1 MGKPEGRRT
10 LVRHRNIWQDNIKM
24 YIQEVSWEGMDW
36 TDLAQNRDRWQ
47 TLVNA
52 VTNLWVA

>member
-1 MGKPEGRRT
+1 
-10 LVRHRNIWQDNIKM
+10 M
-24 YIQEVSWEGMDW
+24 YIQEVRWEGMGW

-52 VTNLWVA
+52 VTNLWVRPNR